1 MKNFLIDKFNNFTK
15 SAETAS
21 FVSFTKNL
29 PSILHLTPSY
39 IEDEGF
45 PSWGSEENGY
55 WTVNKTEAR
64 YYENDGT
71 IHCVGIQ
78 YNNEYCENYRLLSD
92 HLTEIRS
99 LLLAE
104 TDSFQITA
112 EDHASHAVG
121 DTVYY
126 AKFVSPSGEFGKP
139 IGTMMMKGELPF
151 ETDTFNFIIDLFFK
165 AYSGFKSAKILCP
178 SSFTQ
183 FSILADS
190 QGYYIGLVPDF
201 SVSLEQSIDNIL
213 ANEVG
218 DDGRFSLL
226 SEIENYGLEKKWQL
240 LKM

>member
-55 WTVNKTEAR
+55 WTVNNTEAR
-64 YYENDGT
+64 FYENDGT
-71 IHCVGIQ
+71 IHCVGLQ
-78 YNNEYCENYRLLSD
+78 YNNEYCENYRLLSG

-112 EDHASHAVG
+112 ENHARHTVG

-126 AKFVSPSGEFGKP
+126 AKFVSPSGELGRP
-139 IGTMMMKGELPF
+139 VPMLLIIGELPF
-151 ETDTFNFIIDLFFK
+151 ATESFKSIIDSCFK
-165 AYSGFKSAKILCP
+165 VYAGLKSANILCP
-178 SSFTQ
+178 SVFFTKP
-183 FSILADS
+183 ILVDS
-190 QGYYIGLVPDF
+190 QGYYLGLVSDF
-201 SVSLEQSIDNIL
+201 SVSIEQSINDMI
-213 ANEVG
+213 ANEIIG
-218 DDGRFSLL
+218 DGDRVDFD
-226 SEIENYGLEKKWQL
+226 EINKYILEKWQL
-240 LKM
+240 LKI

>member
-21 FVSFTKNL
+21 SVAFTKNL

-39 IEDEGF
+39 IGDEGF
-45 PSWGSEENGY
+45 PSWGSEENGF
-55 WTVNKTEAR
+55 WTLNTNEAR

-78 YNNEYCENYRLLSD
+78 YNNEYCENYRLLSE

-112 EDHASHAVG
+112 EDHVSHTVG

-126 AKFVSPSGEFGKP
+126 AKFVSPSGEFGRP
-139 IGTMMMKGELPF
+139 VAMLLITGELPF
-151 ETDTFNFIIDLFFK
+151 DANSFNFINDLFFK
-165 AYSGFKSAKILCP
+165 VYSGFKSAKISCP

-183 FSILADS
+183 GSILADS
-190 QGYYIGLVPDF
+190 RGYYLGLVSDF
-201 SVSLEQSIDNIL
+201 SVSIEQSIDNVI
-213 ANEVG
+213 ANEMG
-218 DDGRFSLL
+218 DTNRFNFDQ
-226 SEIENYGLEKKWQL
+226 INKYGLEKWQL
-240 LKM
+240 LKI